1 MRERIQLKVH
11 FKSSDTLAGVTDVPS
26 ALSIG
31 DLADRSGVAASAL
44 RYYEAL
50 GLIHAERTSGGQR
63 RYARSTL
70 RRVAFVRA
78 AQRVGLT
85 LEEARDAMA
94 SLPADRA
101 PDATEW
107 SHVARAWRRR
117 IDDEIA
123 QLHTLRENLTGC
135 IGCGCLSLRTCRIYN
150 PDDAAAQRGAGA
162 RYLLGDSSDE
172 FRAPKF
178 ATTHIDASDTEPS

>member
-1 MRERIQLKVH
+1 
-11 FKSSDTLAGVTDVPS
+11 VTDDPS
-26 ALSIG
+26 FLSIG
-31 DLADRSGVAASAL
+31 ELAHRSGVAASAL
-44 RYYEAL
+44 RYYETL
-50 GLIHAERTSGGQR
+50 GLIRAERTSGGQR

-78 AQRVGLT
+78 AQRVGLS
-85 LEEARDAMA
+85 LDEARDAMSA
-94 SLPADRA
+94 LPADRA

-107 SHVARAWRRR
+107 SHVARAWQRR

-123 QLHTLRENLTGC
+123 QLRTLRQNLTGC

-150 PDDAAAQRGAGA
+150 PDDAAAERGAGA

-172 FRAPKF
+172 FRTRK
-178 ATTHIDASDTEPS
+178 